1 LRLVLNREVGKLKII
16 PQYSFFGADTDFHG
30 AILDAYLE
38 EEEDGETTIYDVEP
52 EQNNHEDM
60 VRALPKRM
68 RFYRAKMDGRGL
80 KAGEYYDKLKKLVM
94 IVITPFDPFG
104 LGRMRYTIRN
114 ACVEAPEMPYED
126 GVMMIFLNTKGMPDE
141 DALELRQFLTYAENS
156 TVENVAS
163 ESLRQLHKMVDVVK
177 HDEEVAIRYMRLWEE
192 EESIRRKALEEGIE
206 KGIALE
212 RGNTEKEKARAD
224 DLARKNAE
232 LLKKLEQLEGTAFLC
247 KS

>member
-1 LRLVLNREVGKLKII
+1 M
-16 PQYSFFGADTDFHG
+16 SADG
-30 AILDAYLE
+30 
-38 EEEDGETTIYDVEP
+38 
-52 EQNNHEDM
+52 N
-60 VRALPKRM
+60 
-68 RFYRAKMDGRGL
+68 
-80 KAGEYYDKLKKLVM
+80 
-94 IVITPFDPFG
+94 
-104 LGRMRYTIRN
+104 
-114 ACVEAPEMPYED
+114 
-126 GVMMIFLNTKGMPDE
+126 PDE
-141 DALELRQFLTYAENS
+141 MLFVFVYLPSIRSKGGSSTWENAVSEDLRKLHEM
-156 TVENVAS
+156 VE
-163 ESLRQLHKMVDVVK
+163 RVK